1 MCFATHP
8 VDLCRN
14 VNQKQHIF
22 ALGIGPATVARLFGS
37 IAPGTDKLT
46 NSATGRWEYRASFN
60 LKTRSE
66 WALESTYSAIISR
79 SISASPRQRVNLS
92 VSPRLLPVVVYI
104 QGVYGFCARNMGR
117 IRFLRPTTDRV
128 VTQTTNPITVALL
141 WMNLSRKP
149 KRSSFA

>member
-1 MCFATHP
+1 MSNYCKRPSAATEGGP
-8 VDLCRN
+8 QFTRSERELKSRIILR
-14 VNQKQHIF
+14 KQ
-22 ALGIGPATVARLFGS
+22 PY
-37 IAPGTDKLT
+37 KLT

-66 WALESTYSAIISR
+66 WALESTYRAIISR

-92 VSPRLLPVVVYI
+92 VPPRLLPVVVYI

-128 VTQTTNPITVALL
+128 VTQTTNPITVALW